1 MQNLEVVSS
10 GEREVMGRR
19 GMVWFV
25 GHESDLR
32 GEQEVRGHRAAH
44 PGLSKGCGN
53 THDAGGDLGEAEA
66 STKTRT

>member
-1 MQNLEVVSS
+1 MWCS
-10 GEREVMGRR
+10 RWR
-19 GMVWFV
+19 GMEWYV

-32 GEQEVRGHRAAH
+32 GKQEVRGHRAAH

>member
-10 GEREVMGRR
+10 GEREVMGRLR
-19 GMVWFV
+19 NVVLALARNGM
-25 GHESDLR
+25 
-32 GEQEVRGHRAAH
+32 VRGHGAAH